1 MIVILLLLGA
11 FLISGLNIGSEAP
24 ELIFLTNPSEAAT
37 AWEPYSYQAATSRS
51 VSWSLTSSHYG
62 INISSSGYVFG
73 IFTKIGNA
81 SISIKAVSNDG
92 TSVYQNYS
100 ILIISNPLG
109 TPEFTFA
116 AASDGHSSYE
126 SNLDG
131 RMQTALINSVKH
143 RSLDM
148 IFDVG
153 DLIHDN
159 SGNHSMIANYT
170 NIKGIYD
177 GSGIPYHVAMG
188 NHDDYRAFN
197 LVFPGSLDYYVTK
210 DNFIM
215 IVLNAST
222 WPVANLNDTQ
232 ITFLNDTLISHKESL
247 AFVMCHEGR
256 KQLNWPDSDPN
267 GEANDTRFQQIIE
280 SNYYHMGGVLVA
292 HSHCAGSI
300 AENKTFFTYTGTYGS
315 TYQNGFNTPMG
326 YSTVAIFKNSSAS
339 GYSIKI
345 WYEVLGPN
353 SPLPSTYLEYNV
365 PGPYNQT

>member
-1 MIVILLLLGA
+1 MLLLGT
-11 FLISGLNIGSEAP
+11 FLILGLNFGFEAP
-24 ELIFLTNPSEAAT
+24 ELVFLTNPRDAAT
-37 AWEPYSYQAATSRS
+37 AWEPYSYQAAASRS
-51 VSWSLTSSHYG
+51 VSWSLTSNQFG
-62 INISSSGYVFG
+62 INISSSGHVYG
-73 IFTKIGNA
+73 IFTIIGNA

-92 TSVYQNYS
+92 MSVYQNYS
-100 ILIISNPLG
+100 ISIISNPLG

-126 SNLDG
+126 SNPDG
-131 RMQTALINSVKH
+131 RMQIALVNSVRV

-148 IFDVG
+148 IFDLG

-159 SGNHSMIANYT
+159 SRNQSVMGNYT
-170 NIKGIYD
+170 KIKGIYD

-197 LVFPGSLDYYVTK
+197 LVFPSSLDYYVTK

-215 IVLNAST
+215 IILNAST

-232 ITFLNDTLISHKESL
+232 IAFLNDTLNSHKESL

-267 GEANDTRFQQIIE
+267 GEANDTRFQRIIE

-300 AENKTFFTYTGTYGS
+300 AGNKTFFTYTGTYGS
-315 TYQNGFNTPMG
+315 TYQNGFNTPIG
-326 YSTVAIFKNSSAS
+326 YDTIAIFKNSSTT

-345 WYEVLGPN
+345 WYEVLATN
-353 SPLPSTYLEYNV
+353 SPLPSTYLDYEV
-365 PGPYNQT
+365 PGPINRT